1 MPKNHV
7 YGKRLK
13 DLKKETQNV
22 RAQLV
27 LEVITQGCK
36 IDTLEGTI
44 SHRRDISRT
53 GFWRQETQRDLP
65 AQEIGFDR
73 LINDY

>member
-1 MPKNHV
+1 MPK
-7 YGKRLK
+7 KPRLRKKAK
-13 DLKKETQNV
+13 DLKKKETQNV

-44 SHRRDISRT
+44 SHRRDNSRT
-53 GFWRQETQRDLP
+53 GLQAGYTE
-65 AQEIGFDR
+65 GFASPGNW
-73 LINDY
+73 I